1 MDKNQE
7 DKLKNILVRKGIGG
21 LTLIDYLGL
30 KDYDKVRHLLLD
42 LSYNGDIFLPIN
54 IVENIWSKTENKGW
68 GNGYV
73 DVPSR
78 HPCCNMSPDEIR
90 SKYTGD
96 MMQKISYS
104 DLTDSG
110 GWRIGF
116 DSLGESK
123 INKDKVLEMTLNL
136 LIELYVIR

>member
-1 MDKNQE
+1 MEKDRQ
-7 DKLKNILVRKGIGG
+7 DKLKNILIRKGIGG

-30 KDYDKVRHLLLD
+30 KDYDKVRNILLD

-54 IVENIWSKTENKGW
+54 VVENIWSKTDNKGW

-78 HPCCNMSPDEIR
+78 HPCCNMSPEEIK
-90 SKYTGD
+90 SKYPGD

-104 DLTDSG
+104 DLSESG
-110 GWRIGF
+110 WWRIGF
-116 DSLGESK
+116 DSLDEPEVD
-123 INKDKVLEMTLNL
+123 KDKVLERTLNL
-136 LIELYVIR
+136 LIELYIIR